1 MSIWIYKSKK
11 LKVLNVIA
19 RREGMHIQHID
30 SICCTTWNFETSL
43 CLTVR
48 LCSLLYDQMPRRF
61 SSLAATFGHEALS
74 WCRRH
79 KSENWKHDRSW
90 HRRGIL
96 ESIELKKSS
105 SLAEWS
111 PFAVFVSS
119 YKLIRSIRV
128 IDTAFHGAC
137 CSLSFWTFLNR
148 SYAHWFAR
156 TSKWIRLSVP
166 MPMWKNSCHWSVGLV
181 FDALCKGRKAR
192 SQSVE
197 AELPFAHLVRDQYVT
212 GCQYSQWWT
221 LQNCSKSTFLSGDS
235 WHYVLYRFL
244 LAWWGNIFEPDEPAT
259 PLAKDCIWSGMKPW
273 WTIWAS

>member
-11 LKVLNVIA
+11 LKVLNV
-19 RREGMHIQHID
+19 
-30 SICCTTWNFETSL
+30 TTWNFETSL

-79 KSENWKHDRSW
+79 RSENWKHDRSW

-96 ESIELKKSS
+96 ESIELKKSR

-137 CSLSFWTFLNR
+137 CSLSFWTLLNR

-181 FDALCKGRKAR
+181 FDALCKGRKSA
-192 SQSVE
+192 QSKCWSRP
-197 AELPFAHLVRDQYVT
+197 AICPSIFVRDQYVT

-221 LQNCSKSTFLSGDS
+221 LHNCPKSTFLSGDS

-244 LAWWGNIFEPDEPAT
+244 LAWWGNIFEPDEPAS